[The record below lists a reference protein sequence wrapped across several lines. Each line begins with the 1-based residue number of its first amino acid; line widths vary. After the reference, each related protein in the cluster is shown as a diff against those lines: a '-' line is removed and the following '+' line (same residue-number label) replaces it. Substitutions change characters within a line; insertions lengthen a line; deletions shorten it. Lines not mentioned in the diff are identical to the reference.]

1 MDTETDNEAG
11 SDETRKPKR
20 QSTLDEKV
28 AERIAARILFDGRWV
43 KAKGRRFTAFR
54 LAQGRALRTL
64 YRHGALPT
72 MYSVDNIIDWAWNER
87 GLHPRTARWL
97 LRAGRV
103 NPALIRGKDLSL
115 RGLAALGY
123 LPGWLRRHAAR
134 QIDRIATSDLLML
147 TRYYRREVRARRD
160 DLETVDEFRV
170 RFRDLIDEA
179 AKQPRTTVSLFW
191 KMMCVE
197 EMMRAIHKVRRGIEG
212 MERKINA
219 PETSEEERE
228 QCVKARDMLKAA
240 LRKHV
245 GLVRKAADVFQ
256 SEIQALD
263 EADGDDDEAPTEPP
277 QRG

>member
-1 MDTETDNEAG
+1 
-11 SDETRKPKR
+11 
-20 QSTLDEKV
+20 
-28 AERIAARILFDGRWV
+28 
-43 KAKGRRFTAFR
+43 
-54 LAQGRALRTL
+54 
-64 YRHGALPT
+64 
-72 MYSVDNIIDWAWNER
+72 
-87 GLHPRTARWL
+87 
-97 LRAGRV
+97 
-103 NPALIRGKDLSL
+103 
-115 RGLAALGY
+115 
-123 LPGWLRRHAAR
+123 
-134 QIDRIATSDLLML
+134 ML